1 MSSTMTDT
9 QETAKD
15 PRLMR
20 RVANASMAGSL
31 LEWYDFYL
39 YGFAAALVFA
49 PLFFPGVDPIMGTL
63 ASFGTFAVGFIAR
76 PLGGIIFG
84 HFGDRVGRKA
94 MLVITLV
101 IMGLSSVAIGLLPT
115 YQQIGIAAPLLLIL
129 MRIFQG
135 IGLGGEWGGAILMVV
150 EYSPPNKTGWWG
162 SVIQLGACLG
172 QALATGLL
180 FAFSFILPDEQ
191 FMTWGWRIPFLLS
204 ALLLIVGLFIRLR
217 ILETPSF
224 RKAQSKKQVEKFPL
238 GVLLKKHWRA
248 LLACFG
254 VYLGAITVPFFL
266 QGVYLTSYG
275 TDVLELNRTGVL
287 FGVAALHAT
296 LYVAVTLLGGL
307 VADRIGPRRVVKSG
321 MMALIPASVLG
332 VLILGDSL
340 VQLFASIIIFALPL
354 WWAWGALPAY
364 FAGSFPTSVRYS
376 GISLSAQAAT
386 IGGGMVP
393 IVLTLS
399 VAHFQSVWP
408 LTFVAGGC
416 ALLGLILLG
425 IFGRKSALVEDE
437 SGNETSIVRPESIF
451 SRPEGASS

>member
-1 MSSTMTDT
+1 MSINTNR
-9 QETAKD
+9 QETGTD
-15 PRLMR
+15 PKLMR

-39 YGFAAALVFA
+39 YGFAAALVFG
-49 PLFFPGVDPIMGTL
+49 PLFFPGADPLLGTL
-63 ASFGTFAVGFIAR
+63 AAFGTFAVGFIAR

-84 HFGDRVGRKA
+84 HFGDRLGRKT

-101 IMGLSSVAIGLLPT
+101 IMGLASVAIGLLPT
-115 YQQIGIAAPLLLIL
+115 YEQIGLAAPLLLIL
-129 MRIFQG
+129 MRIIQG

-150 EYSPPNKTGWWG
+150 EYSPENKKGWWG

-180 FAFSFILPDEQ
+180 FAFSFFLPNDD
-191 FMTWGWRIPFLLS
+191 FMSWGWRVPFLLS
-204 ALLLIVGLFIRLR
+204 GVLLVVGLFIRLK

-224 RKAQSKKQVEKFPL
+224 RNAQAKKQVEKFPL
-238 GVLLKKHWRA
+238 AVVLKQHWRA
-248 LLACFG
+248 VLACFG

-275 TDVLELNRTGVL
+275 ADVLELDRSSVL

-296 LYVAVTLLGGL
+296 VYVAVTLLGGRA
-307 VADRIGPRRVVKSG
+307 ADRIGARRVVQSG
-321 MMALIPASVLG
+321 MIVMLFASILG
-332 VLILGDSL
+332 VFVLGDSL
-340 VQLFASIIIFALPL
+340 FRLFASIMVFALPL

-386 IGGGMVP
+386 IGGGFVP
-393 IVLTLS
+393 IVLTLA
-399 VAHFQSVWP
+399 VAQFQSTWP
-408 LTFVAGGC
+408 LTMVAGGC
-416 ALLGLILLG
+416 ALIGLILLRLG
-425 IFGRKSALVEDE
+425 PRGPVEEANTPEASTTDAVSQME
-437 SGNETSIVRPESIF
+437 RRP
-451 SRPEGASS
+451 